1 MQVTLHASDVG
12 ASGRFSGR
20 FADHTACFTRI
31 AVTFLSAPLTAAMQ
45 ISTLLHDIIDYMQV
59 LLNKRA
65 HAETKSRLVLTEQT
79 SSHRTTH
86 STKLTDE
93 QKWLLPL
100 LL

>member
-20 FADHTACFTRI
+20 FTDHTARFTRI

-65 HAETKSRLVLTEQT
+65 HAETKSRLVLTT
-79 SSHRTTH
+79 SMAY
-86 STKLTDE
+86 
-93 QKWLLPL
+93 LLVL
-100 LL
+100 LAPRHHGLRK

>member
-20 FADHTACFTRI
+20 FTDHTARFTRI

-65 HAETKSRLVLTEQT
+65 HAETKSRLVLTG
-79 SSHRTTH
+79 SC
-86 STKLTDE
+86 
-93 QKWLLPL
+93 L
-100 LL
+100 LLTRRAS

>member
-12 ASGRFSGR
+12 ASGRF
-20 FADHTACFTRI
+20 ADHTARFTRI

-65 HAETKSRLVLTEQT
+65 HAETKSRLVLTE
-79 SSHRTTH
+79 
-86 STKLTDE
+86 
-93 QKWLLPL
+93 LPML
-100 LL
+100 FRPLPVPFA

>member
-20 FADHTACFTRI
+20 FADHTARFTRI

-45 ISTLLHDIIDYMQV
+45 ISTLLHNIIDCMQV

-65 HAETKSRLVLTEQT
+65 HAETKSRLVLTE
-79 SSHRTTH
+79 
-86 STKLTDE
+86 
-93 QKWLLPL
+93 LPML
-100 LL
+100 FRPLPVPFA

>member
-12 ASGRFSGR
+12 ASGRFSSRFSGR
-20 FADHTACFTRI
+20 FTDHTARFTRI

-65 HAETKSRLVLTEQT
+65 HAETKSRLVLTI
-79 SSHRTTH
+79 S
-86 STKLTDE
+86 
-93 QKWLLPL
+93 P
-100 LL
+100 